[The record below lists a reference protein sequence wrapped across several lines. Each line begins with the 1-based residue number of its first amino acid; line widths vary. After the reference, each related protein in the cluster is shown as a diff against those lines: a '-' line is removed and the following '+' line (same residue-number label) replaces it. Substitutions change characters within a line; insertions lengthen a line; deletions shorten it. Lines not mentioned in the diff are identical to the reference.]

1 MNKRKCVI
9 VSGELILHSLAF
21 YKHNCFSLISGVM
34 LSLVLIDFTKRYF
47 ALEEPRPAA
56 PHTLF
61 VIGGGIIFSAL
72 CSIVE
77 LHIVFKT
84 RNTRHEPR
92 QNEHQKI
99 PMALLHNKRQSSS
112 DDQEPRHSIDQGEYM
127 GDFFGL
133 EYSGEDP
140 ALMYR
145 TQGTKK
151 ADKPNHPFPGYKLA
165 KQNMRGHDKDWW
177 SKVTYASMPYI

>member
-1 MNKRKCVI
+1 MSFTSVP
-9 VSGELILHSLAF
+9 
-21 YKHNCFSLISGVM
+21 GVL
-34 LSLVLIDFTKRYF
+34 LSLVIIDFAKRYF
-47 ALEEPRPAA
+47 ALGEPRPTI

-61 VIGGGIIFSAL
+61 IAGSAVAFSAL
-72 CSIVE
+72 CSVCE
-77 LHIVFKT
+77 LYIVFRT
-84 RNTRHEPR
+84 RNARQERQRHDSNDMR
-92 QNEHQKI
+92 QKI
-99 PMALLHNKRQSSS
+99 PMALFHGKGQGNSH
-112 DDQEPRHSIDQGEYM
+112 DPEVRHSSFDQGEYM
-127 GDFFGL
+127 GDYFGL

-165 KQNMRGHDKDWW
+165 KQNLKGHDREWW